1 MKTRGFMLLEV
12 VLALSIF
19 IVAVVGLIKS
29 LNAGLTADYEQQ
41 RLTTMRHTLQSLLDE
56 AMALPPASIATER
69 PPDLFQISYSRV
81 AQPADV
87 TLSSGKKLEGLT
99 KITVTA
105 HDTRRGN
112 QVIGTLFSYVS
123 P

>member
-1 MKTRGFMLLEV
+1 MKRDGFMLLEV

-41 RLTTMRHTLQSLLDE
+41 RLTTVRHNLQSLLDE
-56 AMALPPASIATER
+56 GMAQPPVEAATELPPDA
-69 PPDLFQISYSRV
+69 FHISYRRV
-81 AQPADV
+81 VQPAEV
-87 TLSSGKKLEGLT
+87 QLSTGRKLENLY
-99 KITVTA
+99 KVTVTA
-105 HDTRRGN
+105 HDTRREN
-112 QVIGTLFSYVS
+112 RVIGTLFSYVS